1 MDRLFDWF
9 HKGYVNQ
16 LSNWE
21 IHCFFLKSSPHVL
34 IIWSCCIL
42 ILSEN
47 GGKKNVPSK
56 YLQYIKNTSI
66 HKVLLYWLHH
76 VM

>member
-47 GGKKNVPSK
+47 GGKKNVLST
-56 YLQYIKNTSI
+56 YNTLKI
-66 HKVLLYWLHH
+66 RQFMRCYFYWLHH